1 MRHTLFAVL
10 ASLAFVPLAAQQ
22 PAVKDSARKSPAP
35 PPDTTLSVTHHTI
48 TVDGKPLKYTAT
60 TGYLV
65 MRDEKGEAKA
75 NIFFIAYTRDTTLPP
90 VRRPITFA
98 FNGGP
103 GSSSVWLHIGALGP
117 RKVLMGDD
125 GEAPAPPYQ
134 LVDNPDTWLTFT
146 DLVFIDPV
154 TTGYSREAAG
164 EDPKQFHGLEE
175 DAQSV
180 GDFIR
185 LYATRFG
192 RWDSPKF
199 LAGESYGTTRAA
211 ALSGYLQDRYGM
223 YLNGIVLISSVLN
236 FQTIDFNS
244 GNDLPYTLFLPSY
257 TATAWYH
264 HRLAPDLQ
272 ADLEK
277 TLDSARA
284 FALGD
289 YTQALLA
296 GDALTAAQRTA
307 IAARVARFTGLSPDF
322 VLRADLRISED
333 RFTKELMRDER
344 RTVGRLDSRYTGI
357 DADAAGE
364 GTDYDPSYAAIYGV
378 YTALIND
385 YLRGDLGYKND
396 LPYEILTGR
405 VGPWNYGS
413 ARNRYAYVGET
424 LRSAMTRNPA
434 LRVFVAAGYYDLAT
448 PFAAAEYTF
457 NHLGLDPSLRGH
469 LIIKHYAS
477 GHMVYVRKSVEHQ
490 LTQDIQA
497 FALAAPAN

>member
-1 MRHTLFAVL
+1 MTPIVIRL
-10 ASLAFVPLAAQQ
+10 ALALATAAPLAAQQ
-22 PAVKDSARKSPAP
+22 PAVKDSSHKPPAP
-35 PPDTTLSVTHHTI
+35 PPDTVLSVTHHSV

-60 TGYLV
+60 TGYLL
-65 MRDEKGEAKA
+65 MRDEKGVAKA
-75 NIFFIAYTRDTTLPP
+75 NIFFVAYTRDTTVPP
-90 VRRPITFA
+90 AKRAVTFA

-103 GSSSVWLHIGALGP
+103 GSSSVWLHLGAIGP

-125 GEAPAPPYQ
+125 GEALPPPYQ
-134 LVDNPDTWLTFT
+134 LVDNSDTWLSFT
-146 DLVFIDPV
+146 DLVFVDPV

-175 DAQSV
+175 DMQSV

-185 LYATRFG
+185 LYTTRFG

-199 LAGESYGTTRAA
+199 LAGESYGTTRAS
-211 ALSGYLQDRYGM
+211 ALSGYLQTRYGM

-236 FQTIDFNS
+236 FETIDFNL
-244 GNDLPYTLFLPSY
+244 GNDLPYTLFLPTY

-277 TLDSARA
+277 TLDSSRA

-289 YTQALLA
+289 YTRALLA
-296 GDALTAAQRTA
+296 GDALPAADQDA
-307 IAARVARFTGLSPDF
+307 MAKRVARFTGLSPDF
-322 VLRADLRISED
+322 VTRSNLRISED
-333 RFTKELMRDER
+333 RFTKELMRDQR

-364 GTDYDPSYAAIYGV
+364 GNEYDPSYAAIYGV

-385 YLRGDLGYKND
+385 YLRGELGYKND

-405 VGPWNYGS
+405 VGPWNYGT
-413 ARNRYAYVGET
+413 ARNRYAYVGEA
-424 LRSAMTRNPA
+424 LRSAMTQIPPSKCSWRRA
-434 LRVFVAAGYYDLAT
+434 TTTWRLRSPRRSTRSTTWGSI
-448 PFAAAEYTF
+448 PRC
-457 NHLGLDPSLRGH
+457 GGISLSSTTRRG
-469 LIIKHYAS
+469 IWSTS
-477 GHMVYVRKSVEHQ
+477 GRRWS
-490 LTQDIQA
+490 TS
-497 FALAAPAN
+497 